1 MRSLTIALTAV
12 SLLTMNGCA
21 TIMHGSQQDVGISST
36 PSNARVSV
44 DNKPLGNTPVVANLK
59 SGDTHFVK
67 IELDGFLPFETTL
80 TKRVTG
86 WVWGNIVF
94 GGVLGL
100 AVDAM
105 TGSLYRLTPDQVSA
119 QLARQGLAGTMSRD
133 GLFVVLVPAADA
145 SWEKVGEM
153 VRE

>member
-1 MRSLTIALTAV
+1 
-12 SLLTMNGCA
+12 
-21 TIMHGSQQDVGISST
+21 
-36 PSNARVSV
+36 
-44 DNKPLGNTPVVANLK
+44 
-59 SGDTHFVK
+59 
-67 IELDGFLPFETTL
+67 
-80 TKRVTG
+80 
-86 WVWGNIVF
+86 
-94 GGVLGL
+94 
-100 AVDAM
+100 M